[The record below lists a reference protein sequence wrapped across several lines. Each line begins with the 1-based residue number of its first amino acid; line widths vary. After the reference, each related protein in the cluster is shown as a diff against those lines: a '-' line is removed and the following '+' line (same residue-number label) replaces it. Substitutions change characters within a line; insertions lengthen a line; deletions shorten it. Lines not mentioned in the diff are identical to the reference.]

1 MESKIVQPTVIDA
14 QKLDLLKDEIKQEIS
29 ERLKNSDLSK
39 LLEKY
44 GISGNDILQVKCD
57 IDLTK
62 IQIRDASPSLLMPG
76 KRVEVWVCLCKGE
89 MTDCPCPKP

>member
-1 MESKIVQPTVIDA
+1 MESQTSQPTVIDS
-14 QKLDLLKDEIKQEIS
+14 QTLDLLKDEIKQEIS
-29 ERLKNSDLSK
+29 ERLKNSNLNK
-39 LLEKY
+39 LLEKH
-44 GISGNDILQVKCD
+44 GILKDDIQVKCD

-62 IQIRDASPSLLMPG
+62 IQIRDTNPSLLMPG